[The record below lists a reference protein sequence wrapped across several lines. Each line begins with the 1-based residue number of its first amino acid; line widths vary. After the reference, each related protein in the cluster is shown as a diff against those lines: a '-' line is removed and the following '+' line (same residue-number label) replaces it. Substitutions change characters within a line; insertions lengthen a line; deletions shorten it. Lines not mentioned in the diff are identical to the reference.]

1 MKRMQ
6 LYLPE
11 DTYEELRRQAYEE
24 RKSIAGVIREALA
37 QYLVG
42 DQQRE
47 RPAEAI
53 TEREL
58 TAEELQKNPLY
69 QIIGLYSSDTP
80 DASVHH
86 DDYLYERGRR

>member
-11 DTYEELRRQAYEE
+11 TTYEELRRQAYEE

-37 QYLVG
+37 QYLLG
-42 DQQRE
+42 DQERA
-47 RPAEAI
+47 RPAEASAA
-53 TEREL
+53 RESPE
-58 TAEELQKNPLY
+58 EELQKNPLS
-69 QIIGLYSSDTP
+69 QIIGLYSSDTA

-86 DDYLYERGRR
+86 DDYLYGRGRH

>member
-24 RKSIAGVIREALA
+24 RKSIAGVIREALG

-42 DQQRE
+42 DQQRA
-47 RPAEAI
+47 RPAEASA
-53 TEREL
+53 EREL

-69 QIIGLYSSDTP
+69 QIISLYDSDTA

-86 DDYLYERGRR
+86 DDYLYGRDRH

>member
-69 QIIGLYSSDTP
+69 QIISLYDSDTP

-86 DDYLYERGRR
+86 DDYLYGRDRH

>member
-11 DTYEELRRQAYEE
+11 TTYEELRRQAYEE
-24 RKSIAGVIREALA
+24 RKSIAGVIREALG

-42 DQQRE
+42 GQERA
-47 RPAEAI
+47 RPAEASA
-53 TEREL
+53 EREL
-58 TAEELQKNPLY
+58 TAEELQKNPLS
-69 QIIGLYSSDTP
+69 QIISLYDSDTP

-86 DDYLYERGRR
+86 DDYLYGRGRH